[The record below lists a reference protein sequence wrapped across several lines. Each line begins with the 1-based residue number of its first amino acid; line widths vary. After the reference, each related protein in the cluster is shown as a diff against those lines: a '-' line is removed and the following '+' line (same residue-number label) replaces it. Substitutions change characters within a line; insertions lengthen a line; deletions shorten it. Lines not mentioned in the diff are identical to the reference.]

1 MPVCSPN
8 YDVCLSSVQKE
19 KLLTVTFEMV
29 EWSTV
34 VVVVRPRCDISIMIK
49 PQQRELCHLCNEQV
63 TRNSASID
71 TRGCKRTWLP
81 RHCPI
86 KWGMRRSWTW
96 RTIALLQFCART
108 LLTFDFIVSEILITL
123 CIGYYWQELWIIYHC
138 PMLLK
143 SSDLVSCWVRKENDP
158 GRRHFASIN
167 Q

>member
-8 YDVCLSSVQKE
+8 YDVCLSSVQKL
-19 KLLTVTFEMV
+19 KLLTLTFEMV

-34 VVVVRPRCDISIMIK
+34 VVVVVRLRCDISIMIK

-86 KWGMRRSWTW
+86 KRRNEEELDVEDYCPA
-96 RTIALLQFCART
+96 TILCQNLTF
-108 LLTFDFIVSEILITL
+108 TFDFIVSIFAKQSSVWLLISQPNGNIST
-123 CIGYYWQELWIIYHC
+123 YAE
-138 PMLLK
+138 K
-143 SSDLVSCWVRKENDP
+143 D
-158 GRRHFASIN
+158 SIA
-167 Q
+167 

>member
-71 TRGCKRTWLP
+71 TRGCKRT
-81 RHCPI
+81 
-86 KWGMRRSWTW
+86 
-96 RTIALLQFCART
+96 
-108 LLTFDFIVSEILITL
+108 
-123 CIGYYWQELWIIYHC
+123 
-138 PMLLK
+138 
-143 SSDLVSCWVRKENDP
+143 
-158 GRRHFASIN
+158 
-167 Q
+167 

>member
-34 VVVVRPRCDISIMIK
+34 VVVVRLRCDISIMIK

-108 LLTFDFIVSEILITL
+108 LLTFDFIVSIFAKQSSIWLLIPN
-123 CIGYYWQELWIIYHC
+123 
-138 PMLLK
+138 PMITFLHIPPK
-143 SSDLVSCWVRKENDP
+143 SCV
-158 GRRHFASIN
+158 
-167 Q
+167 